1 MNVKITG
8 TGSYIPKVLKKNDD
22 FANHEFYN
30 TDGSKVGSDNVSVI
44 SKLKEITGINER
56 RYASDNLNSSD
67 LGYLAAEKAIADSG
81 IDKETIDYIILAHNF
96 GDVKSSSDQSDMLP
110 CLAARV
116 KHLLKIQNPKC
127 VAYDILFGCP
137 GWVEGMIQAN
147 SFIKSGMAK
156 KCLVIGSETLSRVVD
171 KFDRDSMIYADG
183 AGATILESSNEDI
196 GIIAHESASFTNDE
210 IYYLYF
216 GESYN
221 SNSGNDSRFIKMHG
235 RKIYEFALT
244 NVPAAMKSC
253 LDKSGHKIE
262 DLKKIFIHQA
272 NEKMD
277 EGIIKRF
284 YRLYKMQVPENIMP
298 MSIYKLGN
306 SSVATIPTLY
316 DIVKKGELKP
326 HNLTKGDI
334 IMFASVGAG
343 MHVNAIVYQY

>member
-8 TGSYIPKVLKKNDD
+8 TGSYIPKILKKNND
-22 FANHEFYN
+22 FTNHEFYN
-30 TDGSKVGSDNVSVI
+30 ADGSKVESDNESVI
-44 SKLKEITGINER
+44 GKLKEITGIDER

-67 LGYLAAEKAIADSG
+67 LGYLAAEKAIKDSG

-96 GDVKSSSDQSDMLP
+96 GDVKSTSDQSDMLP

-116 KHLLKIQNPKC
+116 KHLLKIKNPKC

-137 GWVEGMIQAN
+137 GWVEGIIQAN
-147 SFIKSGMAK
+147 SFIKSGIAK

-183 AGATILESSNEDI
+183 AGATILESSNETD
-196 GIIAHESASFTNDE
+196 GIIAHESASFTNEE

-216 GESYN
+216 GKSYN

-253 LDKSGHKIE
+253 LDKSGYKIE
-262 DLKKIFIHQA
+262 IRK
-272 NEKMD
+272 
-277 EGIIKRF
+277 
-284 YRLYKMQVPENIMP
+284 
-298 MSIYKLGN
+298 
-306 SSVATIPTLY
+306 SV
-316 DIVKKGELKP
+316 V
-326 HNLTKGDI
+326 
-334 IMFASVGAG
+334 
-343 MHVNAIVYQY
+343 